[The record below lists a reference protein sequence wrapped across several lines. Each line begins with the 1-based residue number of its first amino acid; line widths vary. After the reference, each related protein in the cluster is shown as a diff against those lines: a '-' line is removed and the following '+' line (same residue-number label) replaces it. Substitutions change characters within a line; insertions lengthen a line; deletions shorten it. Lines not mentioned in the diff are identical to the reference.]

1 MTQPLPLEAIEYERY
16 VDGLRRSNAQLL
28 NALKTYVDVPVAPD
42 IGCEDELVAAI
53 ELARAAI
60 AETEGADVSPGA
72 AKTITV
78 RLEDGLVRDVTGI
91 PAGYELRV
99 EDYDMGDTGDDS
111 WDAEKKCVVT
121 VYGRDS
127 A

>member
-1 MTQPLPLEAIEYERY
+1 MSKPIPLDTIEYERY
-16 VDGLRRSNAQLL
+16 VDALRRSNIELL
-28 NALKTYVDVPVAPD
+28 EALRNLHDACEFWEDQSDPV
-42 IGCEDELVAAI
+42 LL
-53 ELARAAI
+53 LARAAI
-60 AETEGADVSPGA
+60 NKASTGTAALPASKNITIRIEG
-72 AKTITV
+72 
-78 RLEDGLVRDVTGI
+78 GLVQDLTGI

-121 VYGRDS
+121 VYVGDS